1 MRTYILVRLK
11 TRLATL
17 LIWSYT
23 FHYSEK
29 KFYFYH
35 HFTVKSIA
43 MYVVLVVT
51 AHGCSTAHNS
61 ITLGDW
67 RDPFDPDVDAQLIF
81 SQFWLGKEQIKVAA
95 DNSKSKNKDTLN
107 NKEEDQVFISP
118 SLSQDT
124 CNGIPISRSTEY
136 HEVVSNGY
144 IPSVYV
150 KGYTE
155 HHTDV
160 TSSSPQLSEADIYQ
174 QLLTVIQ
181 HLEDEH
187 LRASAPSTPTEIPQ

>member
-1 MRTYILVRLK
+1 MYIFL
-11 TRLATL
+11 
-17 LIWSYT
+17 
-23 FHYSEK
+23 
-29 KFYFYH
+29 
-35 HFTVKSIA
+35 
-43 MYVVLVVT
+43 VT

-81 SQFWLGKEQIKVAA
+81 SQFWLGKEQIKLTAE
-95 DNSKSKNKDTLN
+95 SKNKDSLN

-124 CNGIPISRSTEY
+124 CNSNGIPPSRSTEY

-155 HHTDV
+155 HRTDV
-160 TSSSPQLSEADIYQ
+160 SNSPQLSEAHIYQ

-187 LRASAPSTPTEIPQ
+187 LRASAPSTPTEIP

>member
-1 MRTYILVRLK
+1 MHVK
-11 TRLATL
+11 KL
-17 LIWSYT
+17 L
-23 FHYSEK
+23 EL
-29 KFYFYH
+29 
-35 HFTVKSIA
+35 
-43 MYVVLVVT
+43 VLVLFIQLLCGEQLLLFLLSLQTIFAVT

-81 SQFWLGKEQIKVAA
+81 SQFWLGKEQIKLVA
-95 DNSKSKNKDTLN
+95 DSKSKNKHGLN

-124 CNGIPISRSTEY
+124 CNGIPTSRSTEY
-136 HEVVSNGY
+136 REVVSNGY

-155 HHTDV
+155 HHSDV
-160 TSSSPQLSEADIYQ
+160 RNSSPQLSEADIYQ
-174 QLLTVIQ
+174 QLLMVIQ

-187 LRASAPSTPTEIPQ
+187 LRASAPSTPTEIP

>member
-1 MRTYILVRLK
+1 
-11 TRLATL
+11 
-17 LIWSYT
+17 
-23 FHYSEK
+23 
-29 KFYFYH
+29 
-35 HFTVKSIA
+35 
-43 MYVVLVVT
+43 MYCFT

-81 SQFWLGKEQIKVAA
+81 SQFWLGKEQIKLVA
-95 DNSKSKNKDTLN
+95 DSKSKSKDSCN
-107 NKEEDQVFISP
+107 IKEDDQVFIS
-118 SLSQDT
+118 SSSQDT
-124 CNGIPISRSTEY
+124 CDINGMPGSRNTEY

-150 KGYTE
+150 KGYME
-155 HHTDV
+155 HHADV
-160 TSSSPQLSEADIYQ
+160 TDSTPQLSEAHIYQ

-187 LRASAPSTPTEIPQ
+187 LRASAPSTPTEIP